1 MGTERMSGEKEQL
14 TQESIDDA
22 VHLGAV
28 EDAVVALREFGDEV
42 LADRLEPL
50 RIKLSRVYDEVDE

>member
-1 MGTERMSGEKEQL
+1 MSGEKEQL